1 MMLHSTIGIISV
13 CLTNYA
19 LAASASF
26 GLYAYGENIGGLQ
39 MYYADG
45 NAVVSK
51 QAPSNATTA
60 APVIFT
66 HDDDEGLIGNPNT
79 TDSANKPNF
88 TNASLFVP
96 GSSAESHQVGFTDDP
111 SANEVTNKFVWYGN
125 FLMVEDDSGEY
136 TSLFT
141 VKKSSSS
148 TNDGEYSLLWN
159 VTDSDEEVIEVSMR
173 SIAPSND

>member
-1 MMLHSTIGIISV
+1 MLHSTIGILSL
-13 CLTNYA
+13 CLTNSV

-26 GLYAYGENIGGLQ
+26 GLYAYGDNIGGLQ

-51 QAPSNATTA
+51 QAPTSANSS

-66 HDDDEGLIGNPNT
+66 HDKDGLIGNPNS
-79 TDSANKPNF
+79 TDSANKPDF
-88 TNASLFVP
+88 SNASLFVP
-96 GSSAESHQVGFTDDP
+96 GSSAEDHQVGFTDDP
-111 SANEVTNKFVWYGN
+111 GTNQVTNKFVWYGN

-148 TNDGEYSLLWN
+148 TNDGEYSLQWN
-159 VTDSDEEVIEVSMR
+159 VTDDEEVIAISMR
-173 SIAPSND
+173 SIAPSNE